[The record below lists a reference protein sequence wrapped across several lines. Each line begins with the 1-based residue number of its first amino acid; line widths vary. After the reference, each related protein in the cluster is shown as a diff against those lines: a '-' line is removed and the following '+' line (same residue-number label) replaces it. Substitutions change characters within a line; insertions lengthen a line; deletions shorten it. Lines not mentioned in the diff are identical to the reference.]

1 VTQQD
6 PRITQRYAAQP
17 SVWPKV
23 FLVVGLLV
31 PFLLAAWLAWAVY
44 VHSTP
49 EVTSN
54 LATWKVVDDHTVQA
68 RLDVDLRSDAKDP
81 QCLLRA
87 YAADHTVVGDS
98 TFVPTNGQNNVTLR
112 TERRATSVEK
122 IGCTT
127 SGQNDAR

>member
-1 VTQQD
+1 MTQQD

-23 FLVVGLLV
+23 FLSVGLVV
-31 PFLLAAWLAWAVY
+31 PFLLAGWLAWAVY

-49 EVTSN
+49 DVTSN
-54 LATWKVVDDHTVQA
+54 LTTWKVVDDHTVTA
-68 RLDVDLRSDAKDP
+68 TLEVDLRSDATNP
-81 QCLLRA
+81 RCLLRA
-87 YAADHTVVGDS
+87 YAEDHTVVGDAP
-98 TFVPTNGQNNVTLR
+98 FVPTNGRNDVTIR

-127 SGQNDAR
+127 DGQNDAR